1 MRRNSLPRAQDIFSL
16 YCTGNEI
23 VFNTSTVYAKIQIR
37 VNNVSSHWSCS
48 IKDVSLAIS
57 QNLLENTCI
66 KVSFLIKLQAS
77 ACNFIEKETLTQV
90 FSCECC
96 EIFKNTVFTE
106 HLRATASKNKVLIE
120 KWSLDEFCP
129 CY

>member
-16 YCTGNEI
+16 YCTGDEI

-37 VNNVSSHWSCS
+37 VNIVSSHRSCS

-66 KVSFLIKLQAS
+66 KVSFLIKLEAS

-90 FSCECC
+90 LSCECC

-106 HLRATASKNKVLIE
+106 HLRATASKNKVFIE